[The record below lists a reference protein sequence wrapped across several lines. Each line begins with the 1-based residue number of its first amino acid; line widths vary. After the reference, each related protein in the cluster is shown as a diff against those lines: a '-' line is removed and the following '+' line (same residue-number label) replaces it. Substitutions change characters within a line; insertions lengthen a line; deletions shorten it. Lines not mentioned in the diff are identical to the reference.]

1 MRRPT
6 RKASALMDRSAGEAA
21 AAEVMTPAATEVT
34 AAAAEVAA
42 TSEVASAP
50 TAKVTSAA
58 GMAAA
63 AHVSAASSTAA
74 VAMNEDDVSAAR
86 QFVRGENRRGTDRS
100 RRPRQ
105 EKTPKCSAEEH
116 DCPLLQQ
123 PVNRPEIF
131 DNNRMWLSPAA
142 SNRNS
147 EIRLS

>member
-1 MRRPT
+1 
-6 RKASALMDRSAGEAA
+6 MDRSTGEAA
-21 AAEVMTPAATEVT
+21 AAEVVTAAATEVT
-34 AAAAEVAA
+34 AAAAEMASA
-42 TSEVASAP
+42 SEVASAP
-50 TAKVTSAA
+50 TAKVTAA

-74 VAMNEDDVSAAR
+74 VAMDENDVSAAG